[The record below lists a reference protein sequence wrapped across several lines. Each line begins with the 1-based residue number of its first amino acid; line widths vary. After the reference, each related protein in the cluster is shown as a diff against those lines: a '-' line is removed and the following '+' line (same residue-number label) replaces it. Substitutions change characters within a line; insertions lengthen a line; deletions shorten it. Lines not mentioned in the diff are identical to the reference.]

1 MKEETPV
8 DLSKLFQLLNNLEEM
23 NEWIFRGHIDE
34 AWTLETSFERMFNE
48 TGKKYSEA
56 QEMEIGLIKKFQREA
71 HYYGIPTFDYLNI
84 PEWLSI
90 MQHYGAPTRL
100 LDWTHSPW
108 IGAFFAIIDKKLSD
122 KKNAAIYALNWK
134 KLNSVSK
141 KEILDIFYI
150 DNNLMKIKNFT
161 EVLKHGPGVIKLNSY
176 KQNERQIIQQGTF
189 LFPLSI
195 EKIFQKNLE
204 ATALNSDDVLKIIIP
219 ADWKKDLIQKLYR
232 MNITY
237 ATLYPG
243 IGGFSMSLKHLH
255 WIDKIL
261 SVEKNIKSKHYD
273 GFKEKL
279 E

>member
-1 MKEETPV
+1 MEKKTPANIPEF
-8 DLSKLFQLLNNLEEM
+8 FQLLNDLEIK
-23 NEWIFRGHIDE
+23 NEWIFRGHCDE
-34 AWTLETSFERMFNE
+34 EWSLQTSFERMFDE
-48 TGKKYSEA
+48 TGKPYSEA

-108 IGAFFAIIDKKLSD
+108 IGTFFAIIDKKPID
-122 KKNAAIYALNWK
+122 EKNAAIYALNWK
-134 KLNSVSK
+134 KLDSATKS
-141 KEILDIFYI
+141 EILNIFNI
-150 DNNLMKIKNFT
+150 DNNLMKIDNFM
-161 EVLKHGPGVIKLNSY
+161 EVLKHGPSVVKLNSY

-195 EKIFQKNLE
+195 EKRFQENLDD
-204 ATALNSDDVLKIIIP
+204 TALNTEDILKIIIP
-219 ADWKKDLIQKLYR
+219 ADWRTDLIRKLYR

-243 IGGFSMSLKHLH
+243 IGGFSMALKHLH
-255 WIDKIL
+255 LIEKIL
-261 SVEKNIKSKHYD
+261 SVEKNIRMKNWE